1 LAGGGARGEG
11 GSNPG
16 EEDELQTGGC
26 LPAPCLDRAD
36 EATQEFGESSFVH
49 MNAGPRECGSIKH
62 AVTTF
67 YGKPY
72 NGSRVWTFVSISVY
86 LSSLLPE
93 IEAAQRD
100 STMYT
105 QYFVFH
111 GQSLPSNKKARIVR
125 ICLTESMSGTD
136 LLDKSA

>member
-1 LAGGGARGEG
+1 MASGGARGEG

-16 EEDELQTGGC
+16 KEDELQTGGRW
-26 LPAPCLDRAD
+26 PAPCLDRAD

-72 NGSRVWTFVSISVY
+72 NGSSVWTFVSICVY

-105 QYFVFH
+105 QCCGYCLSYPWHV
-111 GQSLPSNKKARIVR
+111 GKAVP
-125 ICLTESMSGTD
+125 
-136 LLDKSA
+136 LDASRDG